1 MTVLIGDDEAHQKTG
16 NMTRILIDARL
27 GWGSGIGRYVVNAVP
42 LVAALLPEIAFDIMV
57 TRDDF
62 EKAKQLLSQATN
74 IRVVSV
80 AIEPFSLSEQIRIS
94 GLAKNYD
101 LTWFTNYWV
110 PLNFRHPFI
119 AVVHDMLHQEP
130 DLFPASR
137 PKRMLSKLTFQH
149 IARRASAICFGSRFS
164 QREFSRR
171 FNSRAPGQITSY
183 GIDHKGWQLFDPANP
198 PEKKTRL
205 LVVAAAKKH
214 KNFEIAINAF
224 LDANLPAHW
233 ALTVITPDDKLRSSI
248 NLSNLSRPSEQ
259 IEFLQG
265 ISNARL
271 REIYGEAAILL
282 MPSLYEGFGLPLAE
296 GLQSGAI
303 CISSTAGS
311 LVELGQG
318 AHVTY
323 VNGDDI
329 TGWIQA
335 IRAECGRFDAK
346 QVPQSETKHNMQHA
360 IQFSWKNVA
369 EKTAEVISGV
379 LEEKNSP

>member
-1 MTVLIGDDEAHQKTG
+1 MAQLVGYEKAYEKAD

-27 GWGSGIGRYVVNAVP
+27 GWGSGIGRYVANTVP
-42 LVAALLPEIAFDIMV
+42 LVAALLPTVVFDIMV
-57 TRDDF
+57 ARDDID
-62 EKAKQLLSQATN
+62 KAGALLSEASN
-74 IRVVSV
+74 IRVVPV
-80 AIEPFSLSEQIRIS
+80 DIEPFSLSEQLRFS
-94 GLAKNYD
+94 ALAKNYD

-137 PKRMLSKLTFQH
+137 TKRMLSRFTFQH
-149 IARRASAICFGSRFS
+149 IARHASAICFGSRFS
-164 QREFSRR
+164 HREFARR
-171 FNSRAPGQITSY
+171 FKCRAPTQITSY
-183 GIDHKGWQLFDPANP
+183 GIDHRDWELFDPEYP
-198 PEKKTRL
+198 PEKKTKL

-214 KNFEIAINAF
+214 KNFEIAIQAF
-224 LDANLPAHW
+224 LDADLPEHW

-248 NLSNLSRPSEQ
+248 DLSSLSRPSEQ

-265 ISNARL
+265 VSNTKL
-271 REIYGEAAILL
+271 RKIYGEAAILL

-296 GLQSGAI
+296 GLQAGAA

-318 AHVTY
+318 AQVTY
-323 VNGDDI
+323 VNGNDLA
-329 TGWIQA
+329 GWIQA
-335 IRAECGRFDAK
+335 IRAECGRFDAQ
-346 QVPQSETKHNMQHA
+346 QVPLQEIRHNMQHA
-360 IQFSWKNVA
+360 TLFSWKNVA

-379 LEEKNSP
+379 LSARNNH